1 MGIERLRKRRAA
13 DNPTFRPRVYPCR
26 RTRFG
31 LEYGAHQIQGDRQV
45 KSLRVRQI
53 GFLTFVALCLA
64 ASAALAKQQAKA
76 PAPASAKAAAAPA
89 NPNFVKAIGNPSA
102 PITMEVFGDFQCPAC
117 RGFFEGSVKQVI
129 DDYVIPGK
137 VYLIHRDFPLDMHPY
152 ARQAARLANAAAEF
166 GQFEAIERAL
176 YDHQDEWSTKGNID
190 EVMATYFPPTQ
201 FKKFQAFESQ
211 HMSEINASIER
222 DRAMGVQRNVNQTP
236 TIYITARGKTEAL
249 PGGGVDYKLLKSY
262 FDYLLRQ

>member
-1 MGIERLRKRRAA
+1 MA
-13 DNPTFRPRVYPCR
+13 V
-26 RTRFG
+26 
-31 LEYGAHQIQGDRQV
+31 
-45 KSLRVRQI
+45 
-53 GFLTFVALCLA
+53 LTLVALC
-64 ASAALAKQQAKA
+64 ALATATFAAPQQAKPA
-76 PAPASAKAAAAPA
+76 APASAKPSSSAPS

-117 RGFFEGSVKQVI
+117 RGFFENTVKQVI
-129 DDYVIPGK
+129 DDYVITGK
-137 VYLIHRDFPLDMHPY
+137 VYLVHRDFPLEMHPY

-166 GQFEAIERAL
+166 GKFEAMERAL
-176 YDHQDEWSTKGNID
+176 YDHQDDWTAKGNVD
-190 EVMATYFPPTQ
+190 EVMATYFPAAE

-222 DRAMGVQRNVNQTP
+222 DRAAGNQRNVNQTP
-236 TIYITARGKTEAL
+236 TVYITSKGKTEAL

>member
-1 MGIERLRKRRAA
+1 MKLL
-13 DNPTFRPRVYPCR
+13 P
-26 RTRFG
+26 
-31 LEYGAHQIQGDRQV
+31 
-45 KSLRVRQI
+45 VRQI
-53 GFLTFVALCLA
+53 GLLTIAALCILA
-64 ASAALAKQQAKA
+64 SGAFAKQQAKA
-76 PAPASAKAAAAPA
+76 PAPSSEKTATAGASPA
-89 NPNFVKAIGNPSA
+89 FKKTIGNPNA

-117 RGFFEGSVKQVI
+117 RGFFETTVKQVI

-176 YDHQDEWSTKGNID
+176 YDHQDEWSAKGNID
-190 EVMATYFPPTQ
+190 EVMASYFPAAE
-201 FKKFQAFESQ
+201 FKKFQTYESQ
-211 HMSEINASIER
+211 HISEINASIER
-222 DRAMGVQRNVNQTP
+222 DRAMGMQRNVNQTP
-236 TIYITARGKTEAL
+236 TIYITAHGKTEAL

>member
-1 MGIERLRKRRAA
+1 
-13 DNPTFRPRVYPCR
+13 
-26 RTRFG
+26 
-31 LEYGAHQIQGDRQV
+31 V
-45 KSLRVRQI
+45 KLLPGRQI
-53 GFLTFVALCLA
+53 GILTLVALCM
-64 ASAALAKQQAKA
+64 ASSAGIARQQTKA
-76 PAPASAKAAAAPA
+76 PVTSSTKAGATGAAPT
-89 NPNFVKAIGNPSA
+89 FIKAIGNPNA

-117 RGFFEGSVKQVI
+117 RGFFEGTVKQVI

-137 VYLIHRDFPLDMHPY
+137 VYLIHRDFPLEMHPY

-176 YDHQDEWSTKGNID
+176 YDHQDEWSTRGNID
-190 EVMATYFPPTQ
+190 EVIASYFPAAQ
-201 FKKFQAFESQ
+201 FKKFQAFETQ
-211 HMSEINASIER
+211 HISEINASIER

-236 TIYITARGKTEAL
+236 TVYITAHAKTEAL

>member
-1 MGIERLRKRRAA
+1 
-13 DNPTFRPRVYPCR
+13 
-26 RTRFG
+26 
-31 LEYGAHQIQGDRQV
+31 V
-45 KSLRVRQI
+45 KSLPVRPI
-53 GFLTFVALCLA
+53 RFLTLVALCVVT
-64 ASAALAKQQAKA
+64 SAVIAKQQATKP
-76 PAPASAKAAAAPA
+76 PASSSAKAGAPA
-89 NPNFVKAIGNPSA
+89 ANPAFQKAIGNPNA

-117 RGFFEGSVKQVI
+117 RGFFEGTTKQVI

-137 VYLIHRDFPLDMHPY
+137 VYLIHRDFPLEMHPY

-190 EVMATYFPPTQ
+190 DVIASNFPPAQ
-201 FKKFQAFESQ
+201 FKKFQTFESQ
-211 HMSEINASIER
+211 HIGEINASIER
-222 DRAMGVQRNVNQTP
+222 DRALGMQRNVNQTP
-236 TIYITARGKTEAL
+236 TIYITAHGKTEAL

>member
-1 MGIERLRKRRAA
+1 
-13 DNPTFRPRVYPCR
+13 
-26 RTRFG
+26 
-31 LEYGAHQIQGDRQV
+31 V
-45 KSLRVRQI
+45 KLLPVRQI
-53 GFLTFVALCLA
+53 GFLTLVALCVV
-64 ASAALAKQQAKA
+64 ASVAFATPQTKA
-76 PAPASAKAAAAPA
+76 PTPSSAKTAAPVA
-89 NPNFVKAIGNPSA
+89 NPTFQKTIGNPNA

-117 RGFFEGSVKQVI
+117 RGFFEGTVKQVI

-137 VYLIHRDFPLDMHPY
+137 VYLIHRDFPLEMHPY

-176 YDHQDEWSTKGNID
+176 YDHQEEWTAKGNID
-190 EVMATYFPPTQ
+190 EVIATYFPPAT

-222 DRAMGVQRNVNQTP
+222 ERAMGAQRNVNQTP
-236 TIYITARGKTEAL
+236 TVYITAHGKTEAL